1 MHATS
6 CGCQHPEGTQ
16 STPVLCTGGG
26 MKAAGTALPLCPSP
40 QEYPL
45 SALAGTACLCGFPTT
60 LFTLHEREDEQLCAQ
75 RCPGEEF
82 ESCGTSEFL
91 LVYQTQV
98 QGEGLGS
105 FGGLGAAPA
114 SWAPLH
120 GGTRLLPPTGSLR
133 SFLPSIKNRH
143 LF

>member
-1 MHATS
+1 M
-6 CGCQHPEGTQ
+6 GR
-16 STPVLCTGGG
+16 GGR
-26 MKAAGTALPLCPSP
+26 KAAGTALPVSPSP

-82 ESCGTSEFL
+82 ESCGTAEFL

-98 QGEGLGS
+98 QGEGSGG

-114 SWAPLH
+114 SRPLRA
-120 GGTRLLPPTGSLR
+120 GAQLLPPR
-133 SFLPSIKNRH
+133 RQPA
-143 LF
+143 